1 MGFAFSIFF
10 SNRLC
15 WSHSKPTARQG
26 RDCQDALRHI
36 GIKLKRS
43 GESDEYYYSIEVRR
57 LSRSTSLL
65 Y

>member
-10 SNRLC
+10 SNRSC
-15 WSHSKPTARQG
+15 WSLAKTTARQG
-26 RDCQDALRHI
+26 RDCQDDLRHI

-43 GESDEYYYSIEVRR
+43 GESDEYYYSIEARK
-57 LSRSTSLL
+57 LFRSTSLL